1 MLSGPELEL
10 PKSRFAF
17 DFEDCGFETI
27 LFVLCGV
34 FTGSAWAQ
42 ENKRR
47 GEKIVSLVCYVII
60 SKIVECGTVF
70 VLKVK

>member
-1 MLSGPELEL
+1 MVFTFRMLSGPELEL

-47 GEKIVSLVCYVII
+47 GERSFLL
-60 SKIVECGTVF
+60 F
-70 VLKVK
+70 VTL